1 MASST
6 RWILSLTFGL
16 IGAATLA
23 DSHAADSKGELRAL
37 REQLDA
43 LKREMA
49 ESEGDRKEVADQL
62 RDSERAISEATKSY
76 REHQAAQ
83 RKARE
88 EHREIDA
95 RIRQNELDIA
105 SRSKNLER
113 IVYFR
118 YVHGEVGP
126 LRVMLASRDF
136 SSLARDLYYLS
147 HVSRAQSDMIRGL
160 RESLAELNQLAH
172 QSRAKAEELAALE
185 AAARDGRSKLEAERA
200 EWRSVLARL
209 SSQIQ
214 KQRRSMQTLQANERR
229 MAELVERLSRAI
241 RERPVPSP
249 SLSKPTDRNDK
260 VPEVGD
266 TRGVFSSLRGKLRL
280 PVRGEVT
287 GRFGSPRAEGGPSW
301 KGVFIRGSEGDE
313 VRAVA
318 SGRIVFADWMRG
330 FGNLLIVDHG
340 DTYLTIYGNNESL
353 LRRPGETVKG
363 GDTIATLGRTGG
375 NESAGLYFELRHQ
388 GRAIDP
394 LSWVSLR

>member
-1 MASST
+1 LVAGASQ
-6 RWILSLTFGL
+6 
-16 IGAATLA
+16 GADT
-23 DSHAADSKGELRAL
+23 KGELKAL
-37 REQLDA
+37 RDQLET

-62 RDSERAISEATKSY
+62 RDSERAISDAARTY

-88 EHREIDA
+88 DHRDIDA
-95 RIRQNELDIA
+95 RIRRHELDIGA
-105 SRSKNLER
+105 RSKALER

-118 YVHGEVGP
+118 YVHGEAGP

-147 HVSRAQSDMIRGL
+147 YVSRAQSELIRGL
-160 RESLAELNQLAH
+160 RESVNELSQLAQ
-172 QSRAKAEELAALE
+172 QSRTKAEELAALE
-185 AAARDGRSKLEAERA
+185 AQARDGRSRLEAERA
-200 EWRSVLARL
+200 EWQRVLTRL

-214 KQRRSMQTLQANERR
+214 SQRRSMQTLQANERR
-229 MAELVERLSRAI
+229 MSDLVERLSRAI
-241 RERPVPSP
+241 RERPAPSP
-249 SLSKPTDRNDK
+249 SLPKPTDRNDK
-260 VPEVGD
+260 VPEAGD

-280 PVRGEVT
+280 PVRGDVV
-287 GRFGSPRAEGGPSW
+287 GRFGSPRAESGVSW
-301 KGVFIRGSEGDE
+301 KGVFIRGAEGDE

-318 SGRIVFADWMRG
+318 PGRIVFADWMRG
-330 FGNLLIVDHG
+330 FGNLMIVDHG

-353 LRRPGETVKG
+353 LRRPGETVRS
-363 GDTIATLGRTGG
+363 GDAIATVGRSGG

-394 LSWVSLR
+394 LAWVSLR

>member
-1 MASST
+1 
-6 RWILSLTFGL
+6 LSVAG
-16 IGAATLA
+16 GA
-23 DSHAADSKGELRAL
+23 HAADTKGELRAL
-37 REQLDA
+37 RDQLET
-43 LKREMA
+43 LKRDMA

-62 RDSERAISEATKSY
+62 RDSERAISEATRAY

-88 EHREIDA
+88 EHRDIDA
-95 RIRQNELDIA
+95 RIRRHEVDIGT
-105 SRSKNLER
+105 RLKGLER
-113 IVYFR
+113 IVYYR
-118 YVHGEVGP
+118 YVHGEAAP
-126 LRVMLASRDF
+126 LRVMLASGNF

-147 HVSRAQSDMIRGL
+147 HVSRAQSELIRGL
-160 RESLAELNQLAH
+160 RESVDDLSQLAQ
-172 QSRAKAEELAALE
+172 QSRTKALELAALE
-185 AAARDGRSKLEAERA
+185 TQARDGRSKLEAERA
-200 EWRSVLARL
+200 EWQRVLTRL

-214 KQRRSMQTLQANERR
+214 SQRRSMQTLQANERR
-229 MAELVERLSRAI
+229 MADLVERLSRAI
-241 RERPVPSP
+241 RERPAPSP
-249 SLSKPTDRNDK
+249 SLPKPSDRNDK
-260 VPEVGD
+260 VPEAGD

-280 PVRGEVT
+280 PVRGDVL

-301 KGVFIRGSEGDE
+301 KGVFIRGAEGDE

-353 LRRPGETVKG
+353 LRRPGDIVRG
-363 GDTIATLGRTGG
+363 GDAIATVGRTGG

>member
-1 MASST
+1 MASLR
-6 RWILSLTFGL
+6 RWIVAVTFALVGLLS
-16 IGAATLA
+16 ATG
-23 DSHAADSKGELRAL
+23 SHAADNRGELKAI
-37 REQLDA
+37 REQLDV
-43 LKREMA
+43 LKREVA

-62 RDSERAISEATKSY
+62 RDSERAISEATKAY
-76 REHQAAQ
+76 RDHQAAL

-88 EHREIDA
+88 EHRDIDA
-95 RIRQNELDIA
+95 RIRRNELDIA
-105 SRSKNLER
+105 ARAKSLER

-118 YVHGEVGP
+118 YVHGEAGP
-126 LRVMLASRDF
+126 LRVILASRDF

-147 HVSRAQSDMIRGL
+147 HVSRAQSELIRGL
-160 RESLAELNQLAH
+160 RESLEELNQLAR
-172 QSRAKAEELAALE
+172 QSRTKTEELTSLE
-185 AAARDGRSKLEAERA
+185 AQARDGRSKLEAERA
-200 EWRSVLARL
+200 EWQSVLTRL

-229 MAELVERLSRAI
+229 MADLVERLSRAI
-241 RERPVPSP
+241 RERPAPSA
-249 SLSKPTDRNDK
+249 SLPKPTDRNDK
-260 VPEVGD
+260 VPEAGD
-266 TRGVFSSLRGKLRL
+266 TRGVFSTLRGKLRL
-280 PVRGEVT
+280 PVRGEVV

-353 LRRPGETVKG
+353 LRRPGETVKS